1 MDQGAREQCYLDHF
15 LRFVSFLISTHLYHE
30 HFFTSA
36 CNSSQ
41 GHYEV
46 FANETS
52 LVATQ
57 MKSTKV
63 TCDAELTF

>member
-1 MDQGAREQCYLDHF
+1 MDQGAREQCYLDLF
-15 LRFVSFLISTHLYHE
+15 LRFVSFLISTHIFLLQLV
-30 HFFTSA
+30 T
-36 CNSSQ
+36 Q

-52 LVATQ
+52 LVATP